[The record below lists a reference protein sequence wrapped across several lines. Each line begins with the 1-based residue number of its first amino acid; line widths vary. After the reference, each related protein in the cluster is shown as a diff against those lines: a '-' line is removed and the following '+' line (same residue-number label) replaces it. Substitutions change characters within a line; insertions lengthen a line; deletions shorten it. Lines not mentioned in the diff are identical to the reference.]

1 MVNSDAKCRNASKFN
16 RNLQL
21 SAIFCIRHVRYW
33 PKADIEVI
41 SGKRSANDP
50 KQTLFGAVRLLSPR
64 SFRAISTTKFTN
76 WEDIGEIIGIAA
88 SAESLIIVV

>member
-1 MVNSDAKCRNASKFN
+1 MHEKEIATSAYGRKLPFKMAVFN
-16 RNLQL
+16 LIGCPV
-21 SAIFCIRHVRYW
+21 SV
-33 PKADIEVI
+33 KADIQLVLGE
-41 SGKRSANDP
+41 RSANDP

-64 SFRAISTTKFTN
+64 SLRAISTTKITN